1 MPDAG
6 KVLIAD
12 DEQTFLEATTELLRS
27 EGYDC
32 HSVSDAVQAAA
43 ALEQSKY
50 DVLIADIKMPGNAD
64 LELIQRLPEL
74 AGSMPVILV
83 TGYPTGHTAVQS
95 INLPV
100 VAYLIKPVDFEQLLS
115 MVKAAVEYS
124 RIQRAVSSTRTRL
137 NDWQQNLK
145 QIETTMGGAAPL
157 RTDASGSI
165 NAFLQLTH
173 ANILQTFG
181 DLLNVAQA
189 LTTHAPTPVV
199 CHLMDCPRLT
209 LFSNA
214 IDDAVKTLERT
225 KSSFKSKELGELR
238 KRLEDLL
245 ESERNHRPGQ

>member
-1 MPDAG
+1 MPDTG

-12 DEQTFLEATTELLRS
+12 DELTFMEATTELLRT

-43 ALEQSKY
+43 ALEQANY

-74 AGSMPVILV
+74 AGGMPVILV
-83 TGYPTGHTAVQS
+83 TGYPTVHTAIQS

-100 VAYLIKPVDFEQLLS
+100 VAYLIKPVDFDQLLS

-124 RIQRAVSSTRTRL
+124 RIQRAVSSTRMRL
-137 NDWQQNLK
+137 DNWQQNLR
-145 QIETTMGGAAPL
+145 QIETTMSGTAPL

-189 LTTHAPTPVV
+189 LTTKAPTAVV

-209 LFSNA
+209 LFANA

-245 ESERNHRPGQ
+245 ESERTTRPLP